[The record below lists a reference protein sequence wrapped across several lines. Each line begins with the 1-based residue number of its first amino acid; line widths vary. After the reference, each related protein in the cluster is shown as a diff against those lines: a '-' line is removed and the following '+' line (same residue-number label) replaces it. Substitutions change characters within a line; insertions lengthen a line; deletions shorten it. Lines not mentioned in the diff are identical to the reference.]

1 MQTIV
6 QLMLIIHRKCHV
18 MFDDFHRE
26 QAEEIVRFFAHRQE
40 NLVVNM
46 HNHQIHLE
54 EFHELV

>member
-1 MQTIV
+1 
-6 QLMLIIHRKCHV
+6 MLIIHRKCHV

-26 QAEEIVRFFAHRQE
+26 QVEEIVRFFAHRQE